1 MNFHNQLKKHILIA
15 SCPAIAGV
23 TDAAVYMK
31 AGYDDQGNELSAD
44 H

>member
-23 TDAAVYMK
+23 TDVAVYMK

-44 H
+44 R

>member
-1 MNFHNQLKKHILIA
+1 MDFHKQIKNHVLIA
-15 SCPAIAGV
+15 LCPAIARV
-23 TDAAVYMK
+23 TDVAVYMK